1 MCCMC
6 WSQLS
11 LLRSVSQTV
20 CWVGVHSTLA
30 LAEEVN
36 SCSSGLMLVRLA
48 SLKIQTDCPPAEVPC
63 LALLAFPEQDRELWL
78 FPVTWCHVVAASFR
92 LFAPLGL
99 KHSTLELPVFAR
111 NREFTGAV
119 TNLLVFPASALRVHC
134 KNGDS
139 SWSSSLLLLLEA
151 S

>member
-1 MCCMC
+1 M
-6 WSQLS
+6 
-11 LLRSVSQTV
+11 
-20 CWVGVHSTLA
+20 GVHSALA

-36 SCSSGLMLVRLA
+36 SCSSGLMLVGLA
-48 SLKIQTDCPPAEVPC
+48 SLKIQTDCPLAEVPC
-63 LALLAFPEQDRELWL
+63 LALLAFPEQGWELWL

-92 LFAPLGL
+92 LFAPLRL
-99 KHSTLELPVFAR
+99 KHSTLELLMFAR
-111 NREFTGAV
+111 NQEFTGAV